1 MDQTNQPKALSA
13 LRGSRG
19 LSEIE
24 ANSGNHPKHTIQ
36 QILHHQRLRVVKVQG
51 ELRVLSIHYSSIS
64 PIQTNDDNKRKE
76 RDAARIEQNEKNAEN
91 DAFR

>member
-1 MDQTNQPKALSA
+1 MDQTNQPKTLST

-36 QILHHQRLRVVKVQG
+36 QILHHQRLGIVEVQG
-51 ELRVLSIHYSSIS
+51 ELRVLSVYYSSI
-64 PIQTNDDNKRKE
+64 PFTRTNQATDR
-76 RDAARIEQNEKNAEN
+76 RTR
-91 DAFR
+91 